1 MSALGGGMVPAC
13 QSMALAL
20 VDQGKDHA
28 GAGSMFG
35 AISVLQAVGQNIL
48 GPIIFGAVYAGTVRT
63 FPKMI
68 FVGGMSLLVTALILL
83 CFVTP
88 QRKIPASLRKQGFI
102 INSSGDSAHL
112 EEGMQGP
119 SSSRKRRGRSPT
131 AKDLRWASD
140 VSGLPN
146 GNGACASVDDRE
158 SKSSISEAPSRRT
171 SL

>member
-20 VDQGKDHA
+20 VDQGQEHT

-35 AISVLQAVGQNIL
+35 AISVLQAIGQNIL
-48 GPIIFGAVYAGTVRT
+48 GPIIFGAVYAGTVRA
-63 FPKMI
+63 FPKTI
-68 FVGGMSLLVTALILL
+68 FVGAMSLLVTALILL

-88 QRKIPASLRKQGFI
+88 QRKIPASLRRQGFI

-112 EEGMQGP
+112 EEGVQGP
-119 SSSRKRRGRSPT
+119 SFSRKRRGRSPT
-131 AKDLRWASD
+131 AKNLRWAID

-146 GNGACASVDDRE
+146 GNVACASVDDRG
-158 SKSSISEAPSRRT
+158 SKSNISEAP
-171 SL
+171 